1 MILLQNKALG
11 TPNSDAKSGLY
22 VSLCQVFANHAK
34 EVSVFVIILAF
45 IKLAFQLLC
54 RKFGYDRLY
63 LDLLYVIQIA
73 TVKHTA
79 AKILCLI
86 Q

>member
-1 MILLQNKALG
+1 MQ
-11 TPNSDAKSGLY
+11 KSGVY
-22 VSLCQVFANHAK
+22 ASLCRVFANHAK
-34 EVSVFVIILAF
+34 EVSVFEIILAF
-45 IKLAFQLLC
+45 MKLAFQLC
-54 RKFGYDRLY
+54 CGKFGYDRLY
-63 LDLLYVIQIA
+63 SDLLYVIQIA

>member
-1 MILLQNKALG
+1 MKLICKNL
-11 TPNSDAKSGLY
+11 DH

-34 EVSVFVIILAF
+34 EVSVFVIVLAF
-45 IKLAFQLLC
+45 MKLAFQLLC
-54 RKFGYDRLY
+54 GKFGYDRLHS
-63 LDLLYVIQIA
+63 DLLYVIQIA